1 MKKKKKKKKSRME
14 AGLKK
19 KGKIFSKSRFDA
31 VNPFRSQ
38 AAACCLVF
46 LLWWRKR
53 SESSYNITSNLSDI
67 HRYTQTH
74 ARAHTDCSS
83 SKIFRESK

>member
-1 MKKKKKKKKSRME
+1 MKKRKKEEQDGSRTKKKE
-14 AGLKK
+14 
-19 KGKIFSKSRFDA
+19 KIFSKSRFDA

-46 LLWWRKR
+46 LLWRRKR
-53 SESSYNITSNLSDI
+53 SESSYNKTSNLSDI

-74 ARAHTDCSS
+74 AHTDCSS